1 MAGLGIQTRGTGIAR
16 IQKKG
21 GGIALRGMGAAFKK
35 GGMAMDES
43 MAHEGAESMAM
54 ESKETKMEKKG
65 YMENKKGKMV
75 KKADMITKKMSMK
88 KKGKMMK
95 GKR

>member
-1 MAGLGIQTRGTGIAR
+1 MAGLGIQTRGNGIAR
-16 IQKKG
+16 VMKS
-21 GGIALRGMGAAFKK
+21 K
-35 GGMAMDES
+35 GGMAYDES
-43 MAHEGAESMAM
+43 MEHEGSESMAM
-54 ESKETKMEKKG
+54 EAKETKMEKKG

-75 KKADMITKKMSMK
+75 KKADMLTAKMSKK

>member
-21 GGIALRGMGAAFKK
+21 GGIAQRGMGAAFSE

-43 MAHEGAESMAM
+43 MAHEGSESMAM
-54 ESKETKMEKKG
+54 EAKETKMEKKG

-75 KKADMITKKMSMK
+75 KKADMLTAKMSKK

>member
-21 GGIALRGMGAAFKK
+21 GGIAQRGMGAAFSE

-43 MAHEGAESMAM
+43 MAHEGAESMGM
-54 ESKETKMEKKG
+54 ESMETKMEKKG

-88 KKGKMMK
+88 KKGKIMK

>member
-1 MAGLGIQTRGTGIAR
+1 MAGLGIQTRGNGIAR
-16 IQKKG
+16 VGK
-21 GGIALRGMGAAFKK
+21 AK

-43 MAHEGAESMAM
+43 MAHEGAESIKM
-54 ESKETKMEKKG
+54 ESTETKMEKKG
-65 YMENKKGKMV
+65 YMENKKGKMI
-75 KKADMITKKMSMK
+75 KKADKLTAKMSTK

>member
-1 MAGLGIQTRGTGIAR
+1 MAGLGIQTRGNGIAR
-16 IQKKG
+16 VG
-21 GGIALRGMGAAFKK
+21 LAK

-43 MAHEGAESMAM
+43 KAHEGAESMKM
-54 ESKETKMEKKG
+54 ELTETKMEKKG
-65 YMENKKGKMV
+65 YMENKKGKMI
-75 KKADMITKKMSMK
+75 KKADKLTAKMSTK

>member
-1 MAGLGIQTRGTGIAR
+1 MAGLGKQMRGNGIAR
-16 IQKKG
+16 VMKSV
-21 GGIALRGMGAAFKK
+21 
-35 GGMAMDES
+35 GGMAYDES
-43 MAHEGAESMAM
+43 MEHEGSESMAM
-54 ESKETKMEKKG
+54 EAKETKMEKKG

-75 KKADMITKKMSMK
+75 KKADMLTAKMSKK

>member
-1 MAGLGIQTRGTGIAR
+1 MAGLGKQMRGNGIAR
-16 IQKKG
+16 VMKSV
-21 GGIALRGMGAAFKK
+21 
-35 GGMAMDES
+35 GGMAYDES
-43 MAHEGAESMAM
+43 MEHEGSESMAM
-54 ESKETKMEKKG
+54 EAKETKMEKKG

-75 KKADMITKKMSMK
+75 KKADMLTARMSKK

>member
-1 MAGLGIQTRGTGIAR
+1 MAGLGKQMRGNGIAR
-16 IQKKG
+16 VMKSV
-21 GGIALRGMGAAFKK
+21 
-35 GGMAMDES
+35 GGMAYDES
-43 MAHEGAESMAM
+43 MEHEGSESMAM
-54 ESKETKMEKKG
+54 EAKETKMEKKG

-75 KKADMITKKMSMK
+75 KKADMLTSKMSKK

>member
-1 MAGLGIQTRGTGIAR
+1 MAGLGKQMRGNGIAR
-16 IQKKG
+16 VMKSVG
-21 GGIALRGMGAAFKK
+21 GRAY
-35 GGMAMDES
+35 DES
-43 MAHEGAESMAM
+43 MEHEGSESMAM
-54 ESKETKMEKKG
+54 EAKETKMEKKG

-75 KKADMITKKMSMK
+75 KKADMLTAKMSKK

>member
-1 MAGLGIQTRGTGIAR
+1 MAGLGIQKRGTGIAR
-16 IQKKG
+16 VQKKG
-21 GGIALRGMGAAFKK
+21 GGIAQGGMGAALSH

-43 MAHEGAESMAM
+43 MAHEGAESMSM
-54 ESKETKMEKKG
+54 EAKETKMEKKG

-75 KKADMITKKMSMK
+75 KKADMITKKMSSK

>member
-1 MAGLGIQTRGTGIAR
+1 MAGLGIQTRGNGIAR
-16 IQKKG
+16 VQKKG
-21 GGIALRGMGAAFKK
+21 GGLAQRGMGAAFSE

>member
-1 MAGLGIQTRGTGIAR
+1 MAGLGIQTRGNGIAR
-16 IQKKG
+16 VG
-21 GGIALRGMGAAFKK
+21 LAK

-43 MAHEGAESMAM
+43 MAHEGAESMKM
-54 ESKETKMEKKG
+54 ESTETKMEKKG
-65 YMENKKGKMV
+65 YMENKKGKMI
-75 KKADMITKKMSMK
+75 KKADKLTAKMSTK

>member
-1 MAGLGIQTRGTGIAR
+1 MAGLGKQTRGNGIAR
-16 IQKKG
+16 VMKS
-21 GGIALRGMGAAFKK
+21 A

-43 MAHEGAESMAM
+43 MAHEGAESMDM

-65 YMENKKGKMV
+65 FMENKKGKMV
-75 KKADMITKKMSMK
+75 KKADKLTAKMSVK
-88 KKGKMMK
+88 KKGKIMK

>member
-1 MAGLGIQTRGTGIAR
+1 MAGLGIQTRGNGIAR
-16 IQKKG
+16 VNKS
-21 GGIALRGMGAAFKK
+21 K

-43 MAHEGAESMAM
+43 MAM
-54 ESKETKMEKKG
+54 EAKETKMEKKG

-75 KKADMITKKMSMK
+75 KKADMLTARMSKK
-88 KKGKMMK
+88 KKGKIMK

>member
-1 MAGLGIQTRGTGIAR
+1 MAGIGIQTRGSGIAR
-16 IQKKG
+16 VQKKG
-21 GGIALRGMGAAFKK
+21 GGIAQRGMGAAFKK

-43 MAHEGAESMAM
+43 MAHEGAESMGM
-54 ESKETKMEKKG
+54 ESKETRMEKKG

>member
-1 MAGLGIQTRGTGIAR
+1 MAGLGKQTRGNGIAR
-16 IQKKG
+16 VG
-21 GGIALRGMGAAFKK
+21 LAK

-43 MAHEGAESMAM
+43 MAHEGAESMKM
-54 ESKETKMEKKG
+54 ESTETKMEKKG
-65 YMENKKGKMV
+65 FMENKKGKMI
-75 KKADMITKKMSMK
+75 KKADKLTAKMSTK

>member
-1 MAGLGIQTRGTGIAR
+1 MAGLGIQKRGNGIAR
-16 IQKKG
+16 VG
-21 GGIALRGMGAAFKK
+21 LAK

-54 ESKETKMEKKG
+54 EAKETKMEKKG
-65 YMENKKGKMV
+65 YMENKKGKMI
-75 KKADMITKKMSMK
+75 KKADMLTAKMSKK

>member
-1 MAGLGIQTRGTGIAR
+1 MAGLGKQTRGNGIAR
-16 IQKKG
+16 IG
-21 GGIALRGMGAAFKK
+21 LAK

-43 MAHEGAESMAM
+43 MAHESAESMSM
-54 ESKETKMEKKG
+54 ESTETKMEKKG
-65 YMENKKGKMV
+65 FMENKKGKMV
-75 KKADMITKKMSMK
+75 KKADKLTAKMPTK

>member
-1 MAGLGIQTRGTGIAR
+1 MAGLGIQKRGNGIAR
-16 IQKKG
+16 VG
-21 GGIALRGMGAAFKK
+21 LSK

-43 MAHEGAESMAM
+43 IKHESMETPAM
-54 ESKETKMEKKG
+54 EARETRMEKRG

-75 KKADMITKKMSMK
+75 KKADMMTARMSKK

>member
-1 MAGLGIQTRGTGIAR
+1 MAGLGKQTRGNGIAR
-16 IQKKG
+16 IG
-21 GGIALRGMGAAFKK
+21 LAK

-43 MAHEGAESMAM
+43 MAHEGAESMSM
-54 ESKETKMEKKG
+54 ESTETKMEKKG
-65 YMENKKGKMV
+65 FMENKKGKMV
-75 KKADMITKKMSMK
+75 KKADKLTAKMSTK